1 MGERRCRMSGLV
13 AESESTSG
21 QLIDIQAVI
30 QRLRMRV
37 NEVETENADLRA
49 QLGTWEG
56 RRDNAQLGAEQER
69 DFYMRRCEALER
81 EIESLRNKPAVG
93 STHRVVFHSE
103 QTLDGFT
110 TYGYPT
116 KAEHY
121 RPIAQANIPVITG
134 ALPAAQPQTAPA
146 PAPSAAPVSAAQ
158 ADPATRNAGGDYE
171 NRGTRGFASRIR

>member
-1 MGERRCRMSGLV
+1 MGEQLQMPGSSGRVETLH
-13 AESESTSG
+13 EEGESTSG
-21 QLIDIQAVI
+21 QLIDIQSVI

-81 EIESLRNKPAVG
+81 EVESLRNAPKAG

-103 QTLDGFT
+103 QTLDGYT
-110 TYGYPT
+110 AYGYPT

-121 RPIAQANIPVITG
+121 RPISHPV
-134 ALPAAQPQTAPA
+134 AEPVELAAAPA
-146 PAPSAAPVSAAQ
+146 LE
-158 ADPATRNAGGDYE
+158 GGAE
-171 NRGTRGFASRIR
+171 NRGTRGFQSRIRSAEQGRMP

>member
-121 RPIAQANIPVITG
+121 RPISQPMSQP
-134 ALPAAQPQTAPA
+134 LPRSAPRPQ
-146 PAPSAAPVSAAQ
+146 AAPV
-158 ADPATRNAGGDYE
+158 PAP
-171 NRGTRGFASRIR
+171 